1 MDSKV
6 YRQVV
11 KVQRKIRIMT
21 WDEGNHGRRG
31 QRCKGTLGAYL
42 MWLVRGSGGRV
53 ACDSD
58 VMGFLAIPSDRDG
71 TYGRQ

>member
-1 MDSKV
+1 
-6 YRQVV
+6 
-11 KVQRKIRIMT
+11 MT